1 MAGLLGLSR
10 IIDGINTL
18 IGKNVSWLILV
29 AVLVSAYNATVRYMG
44 GALPAWIPIPRASN
58 ALLELQW
65 YIYGTVFMLAS
76 AYTLLRNEH
85 IRIDVLSNTFSKRT
99 RDWIDVICHLTFLL
113 PFTVLM
119 VTLAM
124 PWFWRAYVIGET
136 SANSGGL
143 IIWPAKFM
151 VLAGFVLLTA
161 QAISEI
167 IKRIAVITGR
177 IDDPNAHHDLPPMVE
192 EMETLADLKPQGNS
206 SNA

>member
-151 VLAGFVLLTA
+151 VLAGLQLSL
-161 QAISEI
+161 IHI
-167 IKRIAVITGR
+167 
-177 IDDPNAHHDLPPMVE
+177 
-192 EMETLADLKPQGNS
+192 
-206 SNA
+206 